1 MKNIKISGKL
11 IIVFAVIVTVV
22 AATFVTIYT
31 RLKAIDIAFQQ
42 NHVSRSII
50 IETNLALTALVE
62 QQSAVRGY
70 VATHDPSFLSRQ
82 NEFRANFEA
91 ANEELSRL
99 VSDAGDK
106 ARVAKLQTDAARVKS
121 EQDHLMDLSRDP
133 ATADEARA
141 HLATVGRLAK
151 ARDDVKAILKP
162 QQDLMALHA
171 ATLDAAVASASL
183 TLMIGGA
190 LTVLLAIGLGWLLN
204 RSIAH
209 PVASMTAAMG
219 RLSSGDTSVVIP
231 AIGQRDEVGRMADA
245 VQIFKSNAIEKG
257 ALEKTAEADRQ
268 VVEAE
273 RRKTENLRANQAQD
287 VARVVEALGGGLAR
301 LSSGDLTYRIDAAFT
316 EDYAKLKGDFNLTV
330 NTLQNTMA
338 TIVGR
343 AHGLRASG
351 AEITQASN
359 DLSKR
364 TEQQAASL
372 EETAAALDEITAT
385 VRRTAD
391 GAVEARNIV
400 SQAKADAETSSQVV
414 QDAVVAMTRIEES
427 ARQISQIIGVIDE
440 IAFQTNLLAL
450 NAGVEAA
457 RAGDSGK
464 GFAVVASEVRA
475 LAQRSAEAARE
486 IKGLISASTDQ
497 VAHGVERVGATGQA
511 LARIAQQVAQIN
523 GVVTEITASAQEQAT
538 GLNQVN
544 AAVNQMDQVTQQNA
558 AMVEQA
564 TAAANALHE
573 ETDALSSLIAQ
584 FKVGD
589 TGLAAQP
596 ALRRA
601 APVRTPSS
609 PPKRSPDFGRRPT
622 RSALAPAPAHAPADD
637 ASWEEF

>member
-1 MKNIKISGKL
+1 M
-11 IIVFAVIVTVV
+11 VFAAIITVV
-22 AATFVTIYT
+22 AAMCFTIYA
-31 RLKAIDIAFQQ
+31 RLQSINIAFQQ
-42 NHVSRSII
+42 DHVSRSII
-50 IETNLALTALVE
+50 IEANLALTALVE

-70 VATHDPSFLSRQ
+70 IASHDPSFLSRQ
-82 NEFRANFEA
+82 DEFRANFEA

-106 ARVAKLQTDAARVKS
+106 ARVVKLQTDAARVKS

-162 QQDLMALHA
+162 QQDLMVLNA

-209 PVASMTAAMG
+209 PVARMTAAMG

-245 VQIFKSNAIEKG
+245 VQIFKSNAIEKA

-273 RRKTENLRANQAQD
+273 RRKTETLRASQAQD

-316 EDYAKLKGDFNLTV
+316 EDYAKLKGDFNLAV
-330 NTLQNTMA
+330 NTLQNTIA

-351 AEITQASN
+351 SEITQASN

-400 SQAKADAETSSQVV
+400 SQAKADAETSGQVV

-497 VAHGVERVGATGQA
+497 VAHGVERVGATGRA

-589 TGLAAQP
+589 TGLAARP
-596 ALRRA
+596 ALHRA
-601 APVRTPSS
+601 APVRIPSS
-609 PPKRSPDFGRRPT
+609 PPKRSPDFARRPN
-622 RSALAPAPAHAPADD
+622 RSALATAPAHAPADD

>member
-11 IIVFAVIVTVV
+11 IIVFAAIVAVV
-22 AATFVTIYT
+22 AVMCGAIYGRLQTIN
-31 RLKAIDIAFQQ
+31 AAFQA
-42 NHVSRSII
+42 NHISRAII
-50 IETNLALTALVE
+50 VEANLALTALVE

-70 VATHDPSFLSRQ
+70 VATHDRSFLSRQ
-82 NEFRANFEA
+82 DEFQANFHAASRKLDSLASEA
-91 ANEELSRL
+91 S
-99 VSDAGDK
+99 DK
-106 ARVAKLQTDAARVKS
+106 ALIAKLQADAAKVKS
-121 EQDHLMDLSRDP
+121 EQDHLIELSRDP
-133 ATADEARA
+133 ATADDARL

-162 QQDLMALHA
+162 QQDLMTVHATAL
-171 ATLDAAVASASL
+171 DDAVASASL
-183 TLMIGGA
+183 TLLIGGF

-219 RLSSGDTSVVIP
+219 RLSNGDTSVIIP

-245 VQIFKSNAIEKG
+245 VQIFKTNAIEKA
-257 ALEKTAEADRQ
+257 ALEKVSEADRQ
-268 VVEAE
+268 AVEAE
-273 RRKTENLRANQAQD
+273 RRNTEALRASQAQD
-287 VARVVEALGGGLAR
+287 LARVVEALGGGLAR
-301 LSSGDLTYRIDAAFT
+301 LSAGDLTYRIDAAFT
-316 EDYAKLKGDFNLTV
+316 EDYAKLKGDFNLAV
-330 NTLQNTMA
+330 NTLQA
-338 TIVGR
+338 TIATILGR
-343 AHGLRASG
+343 AQSLRASG
-351 AEITQASN
+351 VEITHASN

-385 VRRTAD
+385 VRRTAE

-400 SQAKADAETSSQVV
+400 AQAKADAETSGQVV
-414 QDAVVAMTRIEES
+414 QDAVVAMTRIEDS
-427 ARQISQIIGVIDE
+427 ARQISQIISVIDE

-475 LAQRSAEAARE
+475 LAQRSAEAAKE
-486 IKGLISASTDQ
+486 IKSLISASTDQ

-584 FKVGD
+584 FKVAD
-589 TGLAAQP
+589 TG
-596 ALRRA
+596 RA
-601 APVRTPSS
+601 APAAP
-609 PPKRSPDFGRRPT
+609 RR
-622 RSALAPAPAHAPADD
+622 PAPATPLSSAPRRGPVA
-637 ASWEEF
+637 A

>member
-11 IIVFAVIVTVV
+11 IMVFAAIITVV
-22 AATFVTIYT
+22 AAMCFTIYA
-31 RLKAIDIAFQQ
+31 RLQSINIAFQQ
-42 NHVSRSII
+42 DHVSRSII
-50 IETNLALTALVE
+50 IEANLALTALVE

-70 VATHDPSFLSRQ
+70 IASHDPSFLSRQ
-82 NEFRANFEA
+82 DEFRANFEA

-106 ARVAKLQTDAARVKS
+106 ARVVKLQTDAARVKS

-162 QQDLMALHA
+162 QQDLMVLNA

-209 PVASMTAAMG
+209 PVARMTAAMG

-245 VQIFKSNAIEKG
+245 VQIFKSNAIEKA

-273 RRKTENLRANQAQD
+273 RRKTETLRASQAQD

-316 EDYAKLKGDFNLTV
+316 EDYAKLKGDFNLAV
-330 NTLQNTMA
+330 NTLQNTIA

-351 AEITQASN
+351 SEITQASN

-400 SQAKADAETSSQVV
+400 SQAKADAETSGQVV

-497 VAHGVERVGATGQA
+497 VAHGVERVGATGRA
-511 LARIAQQVAQIN
+511 LACIAQQVAQIN

-589 TGLAAQP
+589 TGLAARP
-596 ALRRA
+596 ALHRA
-601 APVRTPSS
+601 APVRIPSS
-609 PPKRSPDFGRRPT
+609 PPKRSPDFARRPN
-622 RSALAPAPAHAPADD
+622 RSALATAPAHAPADD